1 MRIKILL
8 LFSISIS
15 TIFAS
20 SNIYQIESGDTFYG
34 IVKEQVKK
42 CNGTFKS
49 IKDEI
54 IKLNRDKL
62 DTNLSKIRVGQKI
75 LIPSCKNSSQ
85 TNDTHKKVVKSK
97 KEVTKETKSYISFNG
112 CDANAKKLIAVY
124 PQIVGCK
131 RNHIIWSDGT
141 KMLYNDTK
149 SKRDFNYLL
158 NHADI
163 EDMFRYSY
171 LNGPYSNP
179 PRNYDPG
186 RIRNDA
192 FFKKMYGSSSRE
204 VRRHLRTINWF
215 GRRLRVTTI
224 NGIDRKLQTIEREL
238 RALGP
243 RYAKYLTPPGG
254 TFNWRKIAGTTR
266 LSVHSFGAAIDINT
280 KYSNY
285 WRWSRG
291 RYQNKIPLKIVK
303 IFERHG
309 FIWGGKWYHYDTM
322 HFEYRPELLVR

>member
-1 MRIKILL
+1 VKIKILL

-20 SNIYQIESGDTFYG
+20 SKIYQIQSGDTFYG

-75 LIPSCKNSSQ
+75 LIPSCRDIQQISNG
-85 TNDTHKKVVKSK
+85 K
-97 KEVTKETKSYISFNG
+97 KEVKREIKEKISFNG

-131 RNHIIWSDGT
+131 HNHIIWSDGT

-149 SKRDFNYLL
+149 PKRDFNYLL
-158 NHADI
+158 NNADI

-171 LNGPYSNP
+171 IDGPYSNP
-179 PRNYDPG
+179 PKNYDPG
-186 RIRNDA
+186 RIRNGA
-192 FFKKMYGSSSRE
+192 FFKKMYGSSARE

-215 GRRLRVTTI
+215 GRHLRVTTI
-224 NGIDRKLQTIEREL
+224 NGIDRKLQAIEREL
-238 RALGP
+238 KALGP
-243 RYAKYLTPPGG
+243 RYTKYLTPPGG

-291 RYQNKIPLKIVK
+291 GYHNRIPLKIVK